1 MLKGREENFSLVFC
15 FPGNGDS
22 GPLKQARCGNSHQH
36 DMTEDETF
44 EKVDFHEMELD
55 DEYYDC
61 VFIACDFSKLVI
73 RNTDFEK
80 CEFRACNFTLASF
93 KEAFRDVTFADCKM
107 TGADF
112 TDIDRFSDGLVF
124 ENSHLDYA
132 SFVEARLRKTVFRGC
147 KMYEG
152 YFNDADM
159 AESVFDRCDLERAS
173 FVGANLEKADFSTS
187 FNFSINPAMCKLKKA
202 VFSRHGLE
210 GLLAHLDIDIR
221 G

>member
-1 MLKGREENFSLVFC
+1 
-15 FPGNGDS
+15 
-22 GPLKQARCGNSHQH
+22 
-36 DMTEDETF
+36 MTENETF

-61 VFIACDFSKLVI
+61 VFVACDFSKLVI

-93 KEAFRDVTFADCKM
+93 KGALRDVAFADCKM

-159 AESVFDRCDLERAS
+159 AESVFDRCDLERVS
-173 FVGANLEKADFSTS
+173 FVGTNLEKADFSTS
-187 FNFSINPAMCKLKKA
+187 FNFSTNPAMCKLKKA

>member
-1 MLKGREENFSLVFC
+1 
-15 FPGNGDS
+15 
-22 GPLKQARCGNSHQH
+22 
-36 DMTEDETF
+36 MTENETF

-61 VFIACDFSKLVI
+61 VFVACDFSKLVI

-93 KEAFRDVTFADCKM
+93 KEALRDVAFADCKM

-132 SFVEARLRKTVFRGC
+132 SFVEARLRKTVFPRLQ
-147 KMYEG
+147 
-152 YFNDADM
+152 D
-159 AESVFDRCDLERAS
+159 V
-173 FVGANLEKADFSTS
+173 
-187 FNFSINPAMCKLKKA
+187 
-202 VFSRHGLE
+202 
-210 GLLAHLDIDIR
+210 
-221 G
+221 